1 MDLTL
6 ELKEQT
12 ILKERARLFNF
23 IRGKVSSQEEAE
35 DILQDVLFVFIDR
48 YVLEDVEKAAGWLF
62 SVARNKIV
70 DRYRRRK
77 FEASSI
83 DRTWKE
89 GEDTLSIKD
98 MIPDLG
104 NTPEDD
110 YLRNLIWEEIWT
122 ALEELPEAQRWVFIQ
137 NELEDRSFREM
148 AEETGLSINTLL
160 SRKRYAVLAL
170 RDRLEDFYN
179 DLTS

>member
-12 ILKERARLFNF
+12 IQKERARLLNF
-23 IRGKVSSQEEAE
+23 IRGKVSSPEEAE
-35 DILQDVLFVFIDR
+35 DILQEVLFVFIDR
-48 YVLEDVEKAAGWLF
+48 YALVDVEKAAGWLF

-77 FEASSI
+77 FDATSI
-83 DRTWKE
+83 DRVLSQ
-89 GEDTLSIKD
+89 GEETLTLKD

-104 NTPEDD
+104 NTPEDE
-110 YLRNLIWEEIWT
+110 YLRNLIWEEVWN
-122 ALEELPEAQRWVFIQ
+122 ALEDLPEKQREVFIQ
-137 NELEDRSFREM
+137 HELEDRSFKDLS
-148 AEETGLSINTLL
+148 EETGLSINTLL

-170 RDRLEDFYN
+170 RKNLQEFYN